1 MIKTPRKTFENE
13 TSEVMN
19 EPQALERAKTLKP
32 GEKVR
37 QVGTDMYV
45 VVIDQ

>member
-19 EPQALERAKTLKP
+19 EPNALERAKTLKP
-32 GEKVR
+32 GEKIR
-37 QVGTDMYV
+37 QVGTDQYV
-45 VVIDQ
+45 VVKE